1 MKPRQMIKGEMACAY
16 TLLVVSLLAF
26 AAALLLFLENPGVAT
41 QGTFPLAA
49 SSVMVLS
56 SLVMVGEMKCL
67 SPSFAEEEKE
77 NRFMKTLRF
86 LFPDKMAPVML
97 LIVVYA
103 VMLPYVGFMIAT
115 AAFLF
120 LIMMLLKAGKW
131 SHCVLIS
138 AGIVAGIMII
148 FQFIFHVVLP

>member
-1 MKPRQMIKGEMACAY
+1 
-16 TLLVVSLLAF
+16 
-26 AAALLLFLENPGVAT
+26 
-41 QGTFPLAA
+41 
-49 SSVMVLS
+49 
-56 SLVMVGEMKCL
+56 
-67 SPSFAEEEKE
+67 
-77 NRFMKTLRF
+77 MKTLRF

-131 SHCVLIS
+131 QRCLLIS

>member
-1 MKPRQMIKGEMACAY
+1 MKTRQMIKGEMACVLV
-16 TLLVVSLLAF
+16 LLAVSLMAF
-26 AAALLLFLENPGVAT
+26 AAALMLFLENPGVST

-49 SSVMVLS
+49 SSIMVLS
-56 SLVMVGEMKCL
+56 SLVMVGEMRYL
-67 SPSFAEEEKE
+67 SPSFADGEKE
-77 NRFMKTLRF
+77 NCFMQTLRF
-86 LFPDKMAPVML
+86 LFPDKMVPVML

-103 VMLPYVGFMIAT
+103 VMLPKIGFVIST

-131 SHCVLIS
+131 QKCILVS

>member
-1 MKPRQMIKGEMACAY
+1 MKPRQMIKGEMICAC
-16 TLLVVSLLAF
+16 TLLAVSLLAF
-26 AAALLLFLENPGVAT
+26 TAALTLFLENPGVAT

-49 SSVMVLS
+49 SSIMVLS

-67 SPSFAEEEKE
+67 SPSFLGERTAE
-77 NRFMKTLRF
+77 RVHATLRF

-97 LIVVYA
+97 LVVIYA
-103 VMLPYVGFMIAT
+103 VMLPYMGFMIAT

-131 SHCVLIS
+131 QFCLMIS

-148 FQFIFHVVLP
+148 FQFVFHVVLP

>member
-1 MKPRQMIKGEMACAY
+1 MKPRQMIKGEMACAC
-16 TLLVVSLLAF
+16 TLLMVSLLTF
-26 AAALLLFLENPGVAT
+26 AAALKLFLENPGVAT

-49 SSVMVLS
+49 SSIMVLS
-56 SLVMVGEMKCL
+56 SLVMLGEMKCL
-67 SPSFAEEEKE
+67 SPSFAEGEKE
-77 NRFMKTLRF
+77 NRVMKTLRF

-97 LIVVYA
+97 LIVIYA
-103 VMLPYVGFMIAT
+103 VMLPAVGFVIAT

-131 SHCVLIS
+131 QRCLLIS
-138 AGIVAGIMII
+138 AGLVAGIMLI